1 MTKLLMQH
9 LQGPVAVDQ
18 RPSSNVTND
27 SLAYAQSNIRK
38 TKKE

>member
-18 RPSSNVTND
+18 RPSSDITND
-27 SLAYAQSNIRK
+27 SFEHMLNQIQGKIKR
-38 TKKE
+38 